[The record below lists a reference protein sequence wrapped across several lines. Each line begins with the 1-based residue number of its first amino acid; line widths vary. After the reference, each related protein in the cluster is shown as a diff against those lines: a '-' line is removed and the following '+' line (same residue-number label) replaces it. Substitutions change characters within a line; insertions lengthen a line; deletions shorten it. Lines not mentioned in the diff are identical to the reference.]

1 MAPQSLIYSFVARG
15 KTVVAEFSAYVGN
28 FNQVAQQCLN
38 RLSPDNKKA
47 TYVRDGFAFNFLT
60 ENAFTYC
67 LVTEESFPRAVTFA
81 FLSRIRDDFMSR
93 FGGGKAESAFEHTLD
108 RQYGPILKKEMEFC
122 ESSPSEVEKVAGV
135 RAQMAEVKNVMLN
148 NIDAVMS
155 RGIKLDDLQEK
166 TTDLQRHAQNFQDTG
181 RRIRSKM
188 WYDNLK
194 AKAAIIIILIIV
206 AIIIWVS
213 VCHGFSCSSGN
224 STPTTTSPSPPPP
237 V

>member
-148 NIDAVMS
+148 NIDADMGVRKVHLYDFS
-155 RGIKLDDLQEK
+155 RL
-166 TTDLQRHAQNFQDTG
+166 NFQYTLL
-181 RRIRSKM
+181 SKRKQ
-188 WYDNLK
+188 WFVDNNRLEG
-194 AKAAIIIILIIV
+194 
-206 AIIIWVS
+206 WNDPR
-213 VCHGFSCSSGN
+213 F
-224 STPTTTSPSPPPP
+224 PT